1 MAYTAQKPPS
11 ERSQDMPLAPTAP
24 ASPHSK
30 GDAAPPPPPPQES
43 GDRLAMWSW
52 GFWIADLA

>member
-1 MAYTAQKPPS
+1 MAYRAQKPPS

-43 GDRLAMWSW
+43 GDRLAMWS
-52 GFWIADLA
+52 